1 MARLGNTVTGARVLG
16 ARVAASQRQASPGG
30 RMPLMEHIREL
41 RSRLLKAIAAVLA
54 GTLTGLVPPVY
65 ARLWGFVEH
74 PFVQAEHSGHA
85 KLVVIGVFDPFMLRV
100 QVALYFGLI
109 VTCPVWLYQL
119 WAFIAP
125 GLYRREKRW
134 TYAFVFTAAPLFAAG
149 STLAYLVMSRGLRYL
164 LALAP
169 AGIAIYPTVSNYL
182 SYFQAM
188 LLGFGLAFELPL
200 ALVMA
205 NMAGI
210 LTHERIRRWRRI
222 MIFSVFVFAG
232 IASPSPDP
240 LTMLMLAVPCV
251 ALIEIAEI
259 LIWANDRRRANRPPV
274 NTGLSDDK
282 PSPLDPGAPP
292 RGEQPAP
299 W

>member
-1 MARLGNTVTGARVLG
+1 M
-16 ARVAASQRQASPGG
+16 
-30 RMPLMEHIREL
+30 I
-41 RSRLLKAIAAVLA
+41 
-54 GTLTGLVPPVY
+54 
-65 ARLWGFVEH
+65 
-74 PFVQAEHSGHA
+74 
-85 KLVVIGVFDPFMLRV
+85 RV
-100 QVALYFGLI
+100 QVAVYFGLI

-134 TYAFVFTAAPLFAAG
+134 AYAFTFTAAPLFLAG
-149 STLAYLVMSRGLRYL
+149 ATLAYVVMSRGLRYL

-169 AGIAIYPTVSNYL
+169 SGIAVYPTISNYL

-200 ALVMA
+200 ALVML
-205 NMAGI
+205 NLVGI
-210 LTHERIRRWRRI
+210 LTHERIRKWRRI

-240 LTMLMLAVPCV
+240 LTMLLLAVPCV

-259 LIWANDRRRANRPPV
+259 LIWANDRRRAKHPSMYA
-274 NTGLSDDK
+274 GLADDK
-282 PSPLDPGAPP
+282 PSPLDFD
-292 RGEQPAP
+292 PASRDEAGIR
-299 W
+299 